1 LYIDVPDEL
10 ESSPCTKHHS
20 LNTGRRSTKGHSN
33 KGRSVNKGRSN
44 KGRNSEN
51 LKQLP
56 MVLLGL
62 PLEIIELI
70 LETIELILETIKLLL
85 QRTACSGYVWNQC
98 HLVLDA
104 LEMVV
109 DIVSHALEVV
119 HNSVD
124 VRLSHANFSNRQ
136 PVSDQLFG

>member
-1 LYIDVPDEL
+1 MVGPWQHNIATHEGILIL
-10 ESSPCTKHHS
+10 KIC
-20 LNTGRRSTKGHSN
+20 
-33 KGRSVNKGRSN
+33 
-44 KGRNSEN
+44 EN

-62 PLEIIELI
+62 PMVLLDLPLVLLGLPLEF
-70 LETIELILETIKLLL
+70 IELILETIKLLL

-104 LEMVV
+104 LEMVA
-109 DIVSHALEVV
+109 DIISHALEVV

-124 VRLSHANFSNRQ
+124 VRMSHANFSNRQ